1 MAGDQDWREKYRE
14 AVSKLAQ
21 DDARWAKTQN
31 VLKLLIGRLCL
42 AAQGRDDLLDE
53 QLTRVSDSVR
63 KQIDPTVLEGMI
75 APLSSAVQALDAKE
89 AAATASRVGATG
101 ERKAPA
107 ENGNSRPDTASTTGE
122 RKIATSASDSQ
133 RQPASQTAN
142 TDRSGWQS
150 AASPSSID
158 NGATATG
165 ERKTLSPSQS
175 SPPQQSATPSGQG
188 AAAAAAISDRGSSTG
203 TSPAVDRKSATGTVP
218 AVTAEAAPRDG
229 DDAFGATAVL
239 DRLALLPDLKPVV
252 NDLRSR
258 RRDSLNIHEMA
269 ELLERVTRYAT
280 EQRAQVQREKLE
292 LENLVQQTAS
302 RLEEITSHLASELDE
317 RNAVRED
324 TEQLNRSVTDEV
336 EQLRL
341 TAQGAPDLP
350 TLRTSLAARL
360 DAISSHLTDFR
371 SREDNRIKTYRER
384 VQHMRQ
390 RISVLERESRSLH
403 ESLREE
409 QRLAMIDG
417 LTGIPN
423 RAAYDDRIEQEFKRW
438 KRFSRPVSILAW
450 DIDRFK
456 SINDAYGHKAGDKVL
471 RVIGQHLARHV
482 RDTDFVGRY
491 GGEEFVMLLVGT
503 AAEEARVVA
512 DKIRLEVAQLG
523 FHFHNAPVAVTA
535 SCGITEFSGA
545 DTPDTIFDRA
555 DRALYKAKQAGRN
568 CCVIG

>member
-1 MAGDQDWREKYRE
+1 MSGEQDWREKYRE
-14 AVSKLAQ
+14 AVRKLAQ
-21 DDARWAKTQN
+21 EDARWSKTQN

-42 AAQGRDDLLDE
+42 AAQGRDERLDRE
-53 QLTRVSDSVR
+53 IARVTDSVR
-63 KQIDPTVLEGMI
+63 KQIDIDSLEGI
-75 APLSSAVQALDAKE
+75 LSPLSAAITALDGKAATKGAAPAASSATRD
-89 AAATASRVGATG
+89 AAAVAG
-101 ERKAPA
+101 
-107 ENGNSRPDTASTTGE
+107 
-122 RKIATSASDSQ
+122 
-133 RQPASQTAN
+133 
-142 TDRSGWQS
+142 
-150 AASPSSID
+150 AASPVS
-158 NGATATG
+158 TA
-165 ERKTLSPSQS
+165 
-175 SPPQQSATPSGQG
+175 
-188 AAAAAAISDRGSSTG
+188 
-203 TSPAVDRKSATGTVP
+203 PA
-218 AVTAEAAPRDG
+218 AEAPKRPEG

-258 RRDSLNIHEMA
+258 RRDTLNIHELA

-317 RNAVRED
+317 RNAVQQD
-324 TEQLNRSVTDEV
+324 TQLLNKSVTDEV
-336 EQLRL
+336 EQLRVN
-341 TAQGAPDLP
+341 AAGAPDLQ
-350 TLRTSLAARL
+350 TLRTQLAARL
-360 DAISSHLTDFR
+360 NAISTHLTDFQT
-371 SREDNRIKTYRER
+371 REDTRIRTYRER
-384 VQHMRQ
+384 VQHMRA
-390 RISVLERESRSLH
+390 RISVLERESRSLQ

-409 QRLAMIDG
+409 QRLAMIDA

-471 RVIGQHLARHV
+471 RVMGQHLARNV

-512 DKIRLEVAQLG
+512 DKIRLEIAQLG
-523 FHFHNAPVAVTA
+523 FHFHDAPVAVTA
-535 SCGITEFSGA
+535 SCGITEFSGV

-568 CCVIG
+568 CCVVG